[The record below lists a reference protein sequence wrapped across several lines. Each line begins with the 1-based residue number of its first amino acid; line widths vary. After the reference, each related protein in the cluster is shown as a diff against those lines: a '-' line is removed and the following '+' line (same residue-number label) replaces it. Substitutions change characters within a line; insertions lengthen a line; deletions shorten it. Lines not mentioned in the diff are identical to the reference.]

1 MGEIE
6 TEEGIDPDHE
16 TEGDDH
22 EVETD
27 IGDAEVTAE
36 TETGTGD
43 TGEAEVGTG
52 EDLDPNP
59 APEGIRKSGSAER
72 VEIQRIFPSIG
83 FLLISAFD
91 KKKNSSAVL
100 YIPFHLL
107 Q

>member
-1 MGEIE
+1 MEEELKRRKFLDLDVVMWKKEEENGRRTGEIE

-52 EDLDPNP
+52 
-59 APEGIRKSGSAER
+59 GRFK
-72 VEIQRIFPSIG
+72 F
-83 FLLISAFD
+83 IS
-91 KKKNSSAVL
+91 
-100 YIPFHLL
+100 
-107 Q
+107 